1 MDLDIKERDVVHLW
15 EKIVSISR
23 LERIERQ
30 KNKKDVEVVYLRT
43 LDKIDFVI
51 NNTNWIEMSI
61 TKQEAIHYIQVF
73 HVVYISL
80 I

>member
-30 KNKKDVEVVYLRT
+30 KNKKDVEVVYLKT

-73 HVVYISL
+73 HVVYISS